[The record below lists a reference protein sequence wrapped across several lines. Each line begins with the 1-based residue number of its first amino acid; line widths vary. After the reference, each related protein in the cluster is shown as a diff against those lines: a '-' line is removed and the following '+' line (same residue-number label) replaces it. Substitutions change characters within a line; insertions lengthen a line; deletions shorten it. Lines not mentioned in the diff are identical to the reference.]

1 MRPAPILFACL
12 FASQAAFLTLSPVL
26 PEMARD
32 LDLPLATVG
41 QLGTAAGLAGAV
53 AAVGITVAG
62 SRLGVRSLL
71 LAGLALLA
79 LGSAGT
85 AVAPAF
91 GWLLAAQL
99 ALGAGV
105 SAVLAG
111 GIAAVPAWAPP
122 ARRPTVLAWALVG
135 QPAAWV
141 LGMPVIGL
149 VAHHEWRLAWLA
161 VPCTAAI
168 VALVLVVAGAGSG
181 ARAPEQRRAGAPAWR
196 RPAVRAWAAGE
207 VLGFLAWNGTLL
219 YVGAL
224 LQTSY
229 GLAPVAIGLV
239 LGGCA
244 AAYLPGVWLAR
255 PHVGEH
261 ARAMLTTAC
270 LAAAV
275 LSATLGLQRSSL
287 PITAALVVALM
298 LLNGVRGLSGSAL
311 GLAIAPDRSVELT
324 GLRATAVQ
332 TGGLLGAA
340 LGGIALDVGGMGA
353 MTTVFAV
360 AFVLAAVPHVHAL
373 RSSRCAR
380 LDPGPTAGRA
390 RRSAARDRRRQA
402 AGAPGPARHRRRA
415 PRVARSAGRRR
426 VGRRPAARRAARAP
440 VARLAPAQGAR
451 GRGAHRPGG
460 GRLPAGADARLRR
473 RAAVRAARARGRG
486 RASRG

>member
-12 FASQAAFLTLSPVL
+12 FASQAAFLTLSPIL
-26 PEMARD
+26 PQMAGD

-41 QLGTAAGLAGAV
+41 QLGTAAGLAGAA

-62 SRLGVRSLL
+62 SRLGVRHLL
-71 LAGLALLA
+71 LAGLALLV
-79 LGSAGT
+79 LGSAAT
-85 AVAPAF
+85 AVAPSF

-99 ALGAGV
+99 ALGTGV

-111 GIAAVPAWAPP
+111 GIAAVPAWTPP
-122 ARRPTVLAWALVG
+122 GRRPTVLAWALVG

-161 VPCTAAI
+161 VPCMAAL
-168 VALVLVVAGAGSG
+168 VALVLVAAGAGSG
-181 ARAPEQRRAGAPAWR
+181 GQVCAPQRPASPAWR

-224 LQTSY
+224 LHTSY
-229 GLAPVAIGLV
+229 GLTPMAIGLV

-255 PHVGEH
+255 PHVGAH
-261 ARAMLTTAC
+261 AQAMLTAAC

-275 LSATLGLQRSSL
+275 LSAALGLLRSSL
-287 PITAALVVALM
+287 AITAALVVALM

-324 GLRATAVQ
+324 GLRAAAVQ

-340 LGGIALDVGGMGA
+340 LGGLALDVGGAGA

-380 LDPGPTAGRA
+380 LDPGPAAGRP
-390 RRSAARDRRRQA
+390 RWSAA
-402 AGAPGPARHRRRA
+402 
-415 PRVARSAGRRR
+415 
-426 VGRRPAARRAARAP
+426 
-440 VARLAPAQGAR
+440 
-451 GRGAHRPGG
+451 
-460 GRLPAGADARLRR
+460 
-473 RAAVRAARARGRG
+473 
-486 RASRG
+486 